1 MPRFIYK
8 LIPEEEMI
16 RLKNYFKKIEPE
28 PDSIKTEF
36 ILDAFELYKNDP
48 KHYMG
53 IYAVCVI
60 TSFFMLILGSPWF
73 FAIGISATL
82 IHSVVYMITFL
93 SMLKRFKRKWS

>member
-1 MPRFIYK
+1 MRRNILK
-8 LIPEEEMI
+8 LIPEEKMI
-16 RLKNYFKKIEPE
+16 HLKKYFQKIELE

-36 ILDAFELYKNDP
+36 IIDAFQLYKNDP

-53 IYAVCVI
+53 IYSVCVI

-82 IHSVVYMITFL
+82 IHSVIYMITFL